1 MENEQYLSE
10 VPDSDEAA
18 LFSAEWLD
26 LASSKSYL
34 SWLFCS
40 WLSSDLESSLS
51 LPEVPFDFVEFAL
64 SDFESLSDRLFWS
77 ESDPESSDP
86 SCNVLQFK

>member
-10 VPDSDEAA
+10 VPDSDEAT
-18 LFSAEWLD
+18 LFFAEWLD
-26 LASSKSYL
+26 LAFSKSY
-34 SWLFCS
+34 SGWLFCF

-51 LPEVPFDFVEFAL
+51 LPEVATDFAEFAL
-64 SDFESLSDRLFWS
+64 SDFESLSDWLFWS

-86 SCNVLQFK
+86 SYNV